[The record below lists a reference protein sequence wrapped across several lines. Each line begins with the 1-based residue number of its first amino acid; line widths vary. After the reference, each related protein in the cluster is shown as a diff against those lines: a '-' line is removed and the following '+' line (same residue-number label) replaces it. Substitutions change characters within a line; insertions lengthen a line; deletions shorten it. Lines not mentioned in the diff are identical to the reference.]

1 MDIIKNENIKLNN
14 KISALKINEINILKE
29 ENNQMKL
36 KIEEH
41 NKEIALLKENI
52 NKYMTKSEIM
62 NYD

>member
-1 MDIIKNENIKLNN
+1 
-14 KISALKINEINILKE
+14 
-29 ENNQMKL
+29 MKL